1 MELATIDMPVEEAQS
16 AFEEYRAAVRERH
29 DAEDE
34 AIMRGYRVLARGQQ
48 VLRLSHTIRA
58 GGVEDKVFRG
68 RWNSRNTV
76 TVTLPRLAVARAN
89 RTEVWTRG
97 VDERGACTM
106 QTKRDPHVNNRVDVV
121 RFADETFEAGTTD
134 EWGSTPRIKAVVPN
148 VPPRLRPRVGLGNFH
163 VLFEAEWGLDPEPP
177 VDPALLRHIG
187 GDLYA
192 VVATWDL
199 TELERAVLSGR

>member
-29 DAEDE
+29 NEEDA

-48 VLRLSHTIRA
+48 VLRLSSTVRA
-58 GGVEDKVFRG
+58 GDVEEKVFRG
-68 RWNSRNTV
+68 RWSRNTV

-89 RTEVWTRG
+89 RTEVWTYG
-97 VDERGACTM
+97 IDERGTCTM
-106 QTKRDPHVNNRVDVV
+106 QTKRDPHVNNRVDVM
-121 RFADETFEAGTTD
+121 RFPEGTFEPGEHD
-134 EWGSTPRIKAVVPN
+134 EWGSMPRIKAVVPN

-163 VLFEAEWGLDPEPP
+163 ILFEAEWGLDPEPP